1 MADVETETHSTEPGD
16 SGMGDRMQG
25 IHSAAH
31 EGVALIRDV
40 ATDTVR
46 AAGDVGIAAVDTT
59 RHLLVGVADGVRD
72 VLAHIVPFAVLGGRG
87 GSEPRREP

>member
-1 MADVETETHSTEPGD
+1 MADVETELHSTP
-16 SGMGDRMQG
+16 SGDRVREGMQG

-46 AAGDVGIAAVDTT
+46 AAGDVGIVAVDTT

-72 VLAHIVPFAVLGGRG
+72 VLAHIVPFAAFGGRG
-87 GSEPRREP
+87 GTEIHREP